1 MSRTILD
8 IHILQTVPPSNIN
21 RDDTGAP
28 KSAVFGG
35 VRRSRV
41 SSQAWKKATRTAFEE
56 LLDPAEL
63 GVRTKKVVEAL
74 TQRIIAR
81 EESLTTVQVWPM
93 AAEIVQ
99 AATGA
104 KIETPT
110 RKTTSKAAK
119 GEAADEPADPQAP
132 QSSYLL
138 FLSARQLDAL
148 ADLAI
153 EGLGKKADPKVF
165 LKDAQV
171 KARAKKA
178 AATRH
183 SVDIALFGRMVA
195 DNTDINVEAAAQV
208 AHALSVHAVD
218 LEADYF
224 TAVDDQNTTAEPGAG
239 MIGTVDFNSATLYRY
254 AAVDVNRLAD
264 NLDAGLNEDGDDR
277 TKEPVRRAVEAFV
290 EGFAL
295 SMPTGKV
302 NTFGNNT
309 LPDAVIV
316 KLRSARPISFVGA
329 FESPVTQ
336 GGTTE
341 ATEESQGHVQAACR
355 ALAEHI
361 PAVEQAFGAI
371 ADHTWI
377 VRAGKRTE
385 DLEDLGEQVT
395 LRELI
400 TRVGEAVADRLGKR
414 G

>member
-1 MSRTILD
+1 MSRTIID
-8 IHILQTVPPSNIN
+8 VHILQTVPPSNIN

-28 KSAVFGG
+28 KSAVYGG

-41 SSQAWKKATRTAFEE
+41 SSQAWKKATRKAFEE

-63 GVRTKKVVEAL
+63 GVRTKKVVDTL
-74 TQRIIAR
+74 TERIIAR
-81 EESLTTVQVWPM
+81 EESLKAVRAEQVWPM
-93 AAEIVQ
+93 AAELIH

-110 RKTTSKAAK
+110 RKTTAK
-119 GEAADEPADPQAP
+119 GNKAGAAEDVVEPQAP

-153 EGLGKKADPKVF
+153 EGIAKKAEPKVF
-165 LKDAQV
+165 LKESEV
-171 KARAKKA
+171 KARAKRA

-195 DNTDINVEAAAQV
+195 DTTDINVDAAAQV

-218 LEADYF
+218 LETDYF
-224 TAVDDQNTTAEPGAG
+224 TAVDDQNSDAESGAG
-239 MIGTVDFNSATLYRY
+239 MIGTIDFNSATLYRY
-254 AAVDVNRLAD
+254 AAVDVDLLAK
-264 NLDAGLNEDGDDR
+264 NLDAGLADEERSG
-277 TKEPVRRAVEAFV
+277 EPVRRAVEAFI

-295 SMPTGKV
+295 SMPTGKL

-309 LPDAVIV
+309 LPDAVVV
-316 KLRSARPISFVGA
+316 KMRSARPISFVGA
-329 FESPVTQ
+329 FENPIAQ
-336 GGTTE
+336 GDTSE
-341 ATEESQGHVQAACR
+341 GHVGAACQ

-361 PAVEQAFGAI
+361 PAVEGAFGAP

-377 VRAGKRTE
+377 VRVGKQTQE
-385 DLEDLGEQVT
+385 LASLGEQVN
-395 LRELI
+395 LRELV
-400 TRVGEAVADRLGKR
+400 TKVGEVVADRLGKR

>member
-1 MSRTILD
+1 MSRTIVD
-8 IHILQTVPPSNIN
+8 VHILQTVPPSNIN

-41 SSQAWKKATRTAFEE
+41 SSQAWKKATRKAFEE
-56 LLDPAEL
+56 LLNPAEL
-63 GVRTKKVVEAL
+63 GVRTKKVVDAL
-74 TQRIIAR
+74 TDRVKAR
-81 EESLTTVQVWPM
+81 EESLTADQVWPM
-93 AAEIVQ
+93 AAEIIT

-104 KIETPT
+104 KIEAPS
-110 RKTTSKAAK
+110 RGSAAK
-119 GEAADEPADPQAP
+119 GNRKGDADNPAAEPQAP

-138 FLSARQLDAL
+138 FLSARQLDGL

-153 EGLGKKADPKVF
+153 EGLGRKADPKVF
-165 LKDAQV
+165 VKEAGL
-171 KARAKKA
+171 KARAKQIA
-178 AATRH
+178 STRH

-195 DNTDINVEAAAQV
+195 DTTDINVDAAAQV
-208 AHALSVHAVD
+208 AHALSVHPVD
-218 LEADYF
+218 LETDYF
-224 TAVDDQNTTAEPGAG
+224 TAVDDRNSDAESGAG

-254 AAVDVNRLAD
+254 AAVDIDLLTK
-264 NLDAGLNEDGDDR
+264 NLDAGLTDGER
-277 TKEPVRRAVEAFV
+277 SGAPVRRAVEAFI

-295 SMPTGKV
+295 SMPTGKL

-329 FESPVTQ
+329 FENPIAHDT
-336 GGTTE
+336 
-341 ATEESQGHVQAACR
+341 ADGHVRAACQ

-361 PAVEQAFGAI
+361 PAVEGAFGDP

-377 VRAGKRTE
+377 VRVGKQTQ
-385 DLEDLGEQVT
+385 DLADLGDEVN
-395 LRELI
+395 LRDLV
-400 TRVGEAVADRLGKR
+400 TRVGQAVEGRLEKR